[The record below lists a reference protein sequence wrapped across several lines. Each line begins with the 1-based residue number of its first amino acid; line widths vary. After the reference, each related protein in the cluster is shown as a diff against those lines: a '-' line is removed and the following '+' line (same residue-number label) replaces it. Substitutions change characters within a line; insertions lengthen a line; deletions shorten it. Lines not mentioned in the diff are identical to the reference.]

1 MSLFQPLWL
10 AVCVTRSPRLPL
22 TQPRVVGV
30 LRAAEKSDVSAG
42 VTSQCWRAARGPDV
56 ALTGLHT
63 GASSTAELVQLQSL
77 NHVSMY
83 D

>member
-1 MSLFQPLWL
+1 MPLFQPLWL
-10 AVCVTRSPRLPL
+10 AVCVIRSPGLPL
-22 TQPRVVGV
+22 TQPRVVGL

-63 GASSTAELVQLQSL
+63 GSYTTAELVQKQK
-77 NHVSMY
+77 HVHV
-83 D
+83 